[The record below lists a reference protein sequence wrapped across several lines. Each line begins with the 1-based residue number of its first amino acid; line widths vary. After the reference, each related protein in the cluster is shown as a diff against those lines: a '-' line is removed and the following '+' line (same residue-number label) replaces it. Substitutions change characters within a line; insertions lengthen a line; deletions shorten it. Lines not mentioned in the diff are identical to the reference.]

1 MNKKILYLLIFFLIN
16 PSIAYAYLDPGTG
29 SIILQ
34 ALVSIIAAIAAFFSL
49 GIRRKVNKLFED
61 DFYSSEKIQSIGFKP
76 QRSLKEMNETFI

>member
-1 MNKKILYLLIFFLIN
+1 MNKKLLYLIILFFIN

-49 GIRRKVNKLFED
+49 AR
-61 DFYSSEKIQSIGFKP
+61 FK
-76 QRSLKEMNETFI
+76 LKEFFKSLFKKKTDDTDNDNK

>member
-1 MNKKILYLLIFFLIN
+1 MNKKLLYLLIFFLIN

-49 GIRRKVNKLFED
+49 ARYKVKEFFKSLLKKKNDDADKDNK
-61 DFYSSEKIQSIGFKP
+61 
-76 QRSLKEMNETFI
+76 

>member
-1 MNKKILYLLIFFLIN
+1 MNKKLLYLIILFFIN

-49 GIRRKVNKLFED
+49 ARYK
-61 DFYSSEKIQSIGFKP
+61 
-76 QRSLKEMNETFI
+76 LKEFFKSLFKKKTDDTDKDNK

>member
-1 MNKKILYLLIFFLIN
+1 MIKKLLYLLIFFLIN

-49 GIRRKVNKLFED
+49 ARYKVKEFFKSLFKKKTDDANKD
-61 DFYSSEKIQSIGFKP
+61 NK
-76 QRSLKEMNETFI
+76 

>member
-1 MNKKILYLLIFFLIN
+1 MNKKLLYLLILFSIN

-49 GIRRKVNKLFED
+49 ARYKVKEFFKSFSKKKTYDADKD
-61 DFYSSEKIQSIGFKP
+61 DK
-76 QRSLKEMNETFI
+76 

>member
-1 MNKKILYLLIFFLIN
+1 MNKKLLYLIILFFIN

-49 GIRRKVNKLFED
+49 AR
-61 DFYSSEKIQSIGFKP
+61 FK
-76 QRSLKEMNETFI
+76 LKEFFKSLFKKKTDDTDKDNK

>member
-1 MNKKILYLLIFFLIN
+1 MNKKLLYLLILFSIN

-49 GIRRKVNKLFED
+49 ARYKVKVFFKSLFKKNNNDANKD
-61 DFYSSEKIQSIGFKP
+61 NK
-76 QRSLKEMNETFI
+76 